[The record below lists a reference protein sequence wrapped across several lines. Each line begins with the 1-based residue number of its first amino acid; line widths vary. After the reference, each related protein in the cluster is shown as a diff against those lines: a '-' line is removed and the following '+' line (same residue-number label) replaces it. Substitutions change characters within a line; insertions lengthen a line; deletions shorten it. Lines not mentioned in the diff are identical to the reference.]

1 MLTSSRWIFSLAYII
16 STRVGG
22 REKFEHCN
30 NCGLCLPKSDGHKCR
45 SDISKTNC
53 PVRSLTPSSLFYT
66 AHFNIEFVNHH
77 LSIILRRCAWR
88 TCTHPGLRR
97 TSLLAPTSST
107 PPATTICS
115 RVVSLPVQLAAS
127 RCRWR
132 WSFCA
137 GPWLMDIF
145 PCMLLF

>member
-66 AHFNIEFVNHH
+66 AHFNIELVNHH

-107 PPATTICS
+107 RPATTTCS

-132 WSFCA
+132 
-137 GPWLMDIF
+137 
-145 PCMLLF
+145 